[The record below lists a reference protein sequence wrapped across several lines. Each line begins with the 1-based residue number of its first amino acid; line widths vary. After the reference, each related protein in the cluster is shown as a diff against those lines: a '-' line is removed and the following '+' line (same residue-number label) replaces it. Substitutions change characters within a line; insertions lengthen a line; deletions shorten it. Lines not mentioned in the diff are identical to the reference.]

1 MMVMMMVM
9 MGCNS
14 GGVKGEG
21 TGGDGRGLNEVVSSA
36 RQVFLETFLSFSDLL
51 KGAFG
56 ITADTTKEA
65 VGERLGEIGEAVNVA
80 KSKLESLKIVDNY
93 NLIKDKA
100 DGVITKMI
108 GILEKLVNGSNKIK
122 EATKDASGKIANADN
137 AGDAV
142 QADTESVKGLVEG
155 ISMIYEAIRD
165 AKIDL
170 GGNAVKVI
178 ADSKA
183 ISKLFNATGNAS
195 ADGLKAANVA
205 LNASS
210 GADILAA
217 IEASRRGVGKS
228 AGQIK
233 DATNAYDIA
242 VATKDDTDAHNDIS
256 TKGPVIAAGIALRAM
271 AKSGKLATKAA
282 DAPQEGI
289 NAVLSRAV
297 SKTVN
302 EMMLNIRKTVDK

>member
-1 MMVMMMVM
+1 MVM